1 MFWEVQ
7 EAEDDQEVW
16 SYQILSQKGHRNHW
30 DGLRWACVFE
40 QALERIESTKELT
53 GKGRMVVRDAEAG
66 ELS

>member
-30 DGLRWACVFE
+30 KGLRWACVFE
-40 QALERIESTKELT
+40 QVLERIKSTKELT

>member
-7 EAEDDQEVW
+7 EAEDEQEVW
-16 SYQILSQKGHRNHW
+16 SHQILSQKGHRNHW
-30 DGLRWACVFE
+30 KGLRWACGFE
-40 QALERIESTKELT
+40 QVLERIKSTKELT